1 MLLTFCFYL
10 SLRVETNINNNLK
23 FIVMETKTRYTMVNK
38 RGEEIYHSNSFLGF
52 IGSTI
57 LVYFMTFFAI
67 MFFAMILCGI
77 GSIFS

>member
-1 MLLTFCFYL
+1 
-10 SLRVETNINNNLK
+10 
-23 FIVMETKTRYTMVNK
+23 METKTRYTMVNK
-38 RGEEIYHSNSFLGF
+38 RGEEIYHSDSFLGF

-57 LVYFMTFFAI
+57 LAYFIGIFIF